1 MWVPRPVLPL
11 FNIDS
16 DMHDLVAGLGIVNI
30 IAEEE
35 VPASDNTNE
44 LVKEYVREAGWIEDV
59 EGGVLFETKT
69 EVLETLE
76 TMSLTASAFSSG
88 ALLRGPTLEL
98 RLLPPSEWLA
108 GQFVEWRAL
117 DALSGESLP
126 CRSEQPDLAQSAP
139 TARDHIGMGARIE
152 WVYGHT
158 PRFSEVLRTRWMAM
172 TSAVVRRSG
181 GSSSGAF
188 GCSACH
194 CFR

>member
-1 MWVPRPVLPL
+1 M
-11 FNIDS
+11 
-16 DMHDLVAGLGIVNI
+16 AC
-30 IAEEE
+30 
-35 VPASDNTNE
+35 
-44 LVKEYVREAGWIEDV
+44 
-59 EGGVLFETKT
+59 GGD
-69 EVLETLE
+69 
-76 TMSLTASAFSSG
+76 
-88 ALLRGPTLEL
+88 
-98 RLLPPSEWLA
+98 LLPAPFRREGLA
-108 GQFVEWRAL
+108 GRILQKPQGGRFLAL
-117 DALSGESLP
+117 PNPLGLSGRCPIFQRLANTAVSLP

-172 TSAVVRRSG
+172 TSAAVRRSG